1 MKLTVFARDFQINN
15 VVMVNYLPTYSCFLS
30 SLVSIN
36 FFANY
41 SKLLT
46 QNLLQAISIE
56 NKRVMIRYYMYIHII
71 VIDIQI

>member
-15 VVMVNYLPTYSCFLS
+15 VVMVNYLPTFSCFLS

>member
-1 MKLTVFARDFQINN
+1 MKLTVFARDFHINN

-56 NKRVMIRYYMYIHII
+56 NKRVMIRCYMYIHVI